1 MILHARSAWQRDAP
15 SQGRDVSRLCLGAGR
30 VPFTLAP
37 PDAWKFAQLP
47 CRPCH
52 NRQTRKDIFIDSEEG
67 TKGGQVGKGRR
78 TASPRPVEYTGG
90 STAPRT
96 SILPKLGS
104 RAAAGRPRPRCTLKL
119 TLTALRCGWAST
131 RE

>member
-1 MILHARSAWQRDAP
+1 MSRPVKGATFLGFVSALA
-15 SQGRDVSRLCLGAGR
+15 VSRSPWPLLT
-30 VPFTLAP
+30 P
-37 PDAWKFAQLP
+37 WKFAQLRAILP

-90 STAPRT
+90 SAAPRT